1 MRKEHDMDTNSKKA
15 LFTTLKETWHKM
27 DCQFNSYAKSRG
39 LNFPTVLI
47 LQLLHDST
55 EVYTQK
61 DICEKLGL
69 PKQLVFSI
77 IKPFWEQGYV
87 ELREA
92 KDRRNKDV
100 IITEKGMA
108 YAVSVLKPLEDAEE
122 SAWAN
127 FSDDEVVTFVRTMGE
142 YVEAFGYALDRQQ
155 DIK

>member
-1 MRKEHDMDTNSKKA
+1 MDINSKKA
-15 LFTTLKETWHKM
+15 LFSALKEAWHKM
-27 DCQFNSYAKSRG
+27 DCLFNSYAKSKG
-39 LNFPTVLI
+39 LNFPTVLV

-92 KDRRNKDV
+92 KDRRNKEV
-100 IITEKGMA
+100 IITEKGME
-108 YAVSVLKPLEDAEE
+108 YAVSILQPLEEAEAN
-122 SAWAN
+122 AWAN
-127 FSDDEVVTFVRTMGE
+127 FSDEELIKFVKTMSE
-142 YVEAFGYALDRQQ
+142 YVDAFE
-155 DIK
+155 INTF